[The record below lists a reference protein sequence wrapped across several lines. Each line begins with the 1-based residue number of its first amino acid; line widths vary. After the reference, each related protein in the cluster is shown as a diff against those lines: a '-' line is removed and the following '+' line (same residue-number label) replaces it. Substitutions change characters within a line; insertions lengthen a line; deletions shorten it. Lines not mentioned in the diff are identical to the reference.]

1 MKNFTF
7 NTMSPLLAGAS
18 FIPTSLDGWRRIHV
32 TAGNSFMGW
41 VRNIVGWL
49 AAVVVAMGGMAA
61 EAHGHGG
68 GEHHG
73 LSAAASQFHVPGIPG
88 FVVTNSTIVTI
99 LVALGIIVFAQLA
112 TRKLAPV
119 PSGLQNFAEWL
130 VESLYG
136 FICSLLGPDL
146 GKRAFWFFGTL
157 FLFILFT
164 NWFGLIPGVGTI
176 TYGGEPILRGGNAD
190 LNTTS
195 ALAMMFS
202 VLWLYWSV
210 RSLGVGGFLKHIFA
224 AGGGGKGF
232 MGVFMVLVFFMV
244 GLIEVASILSRPV
257 SLSFR
262 LYGNV
267 FAGEN
272 ILESMMTVV
281 PWLGWL
287 IPLPFYFLE
296 LLVGI
301 VQALVFTLLTAV
313 FTALMCG
320 SHGHDEHGHGDHH

>member
-1 MKNFTF
+1 
-7 NTMSPLLAGAS
+7 
-18 FIPTSLDGWRRIHV
+18 
-32 TAGNSFMGW
+32 MGW
-41 VRNIVGWL
+41 VRNILGGGAAIGL
-49 AAVVVAMGGMAA
+49 AAGVMAA
-61 EAHGHGG
+61 DAHGHGGGG

-73 LSAAASQFHVPGIPG
+73 LSAAASQFQFGPVT
-88 FVVTNSTIVTI
+88 VTNSMIVTI

-112 TRKLAPV
+112 TRKMAAV

-136 FICSLLGPDL
+136 FIESLLGKDL

-164 NWFGLIPGVGTI
+164 NWFGLIPGVGTV
-176 TYGGEPILRGGNAD
+176 TFRGEPLLRGGNAD

-195 ALAMMFS
+195 AMAMLFS
-202 VLWLYWSV
+202 VLWLYWSI

-224 AGGGGKGF
+224 AGGGGKGI
-232 MGVFMVLVFFMV
+232 MGIFMVLVFFMV

-262 LYGNV
+262 LFGNV

-281 PWLGWL
+281 PWLGWI

-296 LLVGI
+296 LLVGM

-320 SHGHDEHGHGDHH
+320 AHGHDDHGHGEHH

>member
-1 MKNFTF
+1 MGLKHIITGLGL
-7 NTMSPLLAGAS
+7 SAVLAVSS
-18 FIPTSLDGWRRIHV
+18 F
-32 TAGNSFMGW
+32 
-41 VRNIVGWL
+41 
-49 AAVVVAMGGMAA
+49 AA
-61 EAHGHGG
+61 EAAGGHGG
-68 GEHHG
+68 HGAEAAHEHHG
-73 LSAAASQFHVPGIPG
+73 LSSAASQFQIGPLLVS
-88 FVVTNSTIVTI
+88 NSMIVTI

-112 TRKLAPV
+112 TRNIAPV
-119 PSGLQNFAEWL
+119 PRGLQNFAEWL

-136 FICSLLGPDL
+136 FMGSLLGPEL
-146 GKRAFWFFGTL
+146 GRKTFWFFGTL

-176 TYGGEPILRGGNAD
+176 TYGGEALLRGGNAD

-195 ALAMMFS
+195 AMAMLFS
-202 VLWLYWSV
+202 VLWLYWSI
-210 RSLGVGGFLKHIFA
+210 RELGVGGFLKHIFA
-224 AGGGGKGF
+224 GGGGVKGL
-232 MGVFMVLVFFMV
+232 MGIFIALVFFMV
-244 GLIEVASILSRPV
+244 GMIEVASILSRPV

-313 FTALMCG
+313 FTAMMCG
-320 SHGHDEHGHGDHH
+320 AHGHGEGHGAEHGEHH